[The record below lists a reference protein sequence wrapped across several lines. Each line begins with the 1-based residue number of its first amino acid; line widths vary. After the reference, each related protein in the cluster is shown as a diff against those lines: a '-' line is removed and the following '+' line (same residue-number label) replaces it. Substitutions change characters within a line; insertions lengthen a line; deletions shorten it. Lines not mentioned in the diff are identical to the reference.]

1 MALGAAA
8 PEPQSRGLGVT
19 YCAELR
25 DNAAERTASVL
36 SSVLAS
42 YRNTQQ
48 QQQEGGGGSSS
59 GSASSALPSHAECM
73 EIPICGRLESSRVPP
88 AVLRGEAVNLP
99 ALTKLPE
106 ARQLVAAMLHPRP
119 ERPKVEQALARVHLA
134 TQDTYSYDMQ
144 HATTDGRNAPSV
156 SGMQHAMHNVRHA
169 TQDAQDATH

>member
-48 QQQEGGGGSSS
+48 QQQQEGGGGSSSS
-59 GSASSALPSHAECM
+59 GSASSALPSPQLKEILCSAVSLLLQLQTWANAPMSAAEC
-73 EIPICGRLESSRVPP
+73 R
-88 AVLRGEAVNLP
+88 
-99 ALTKLPE
+99 
-106 ARQLVAAMLHPRP
+106 AAM
-119 ERPKVEQALARVHLA
+119 QNALKRL
-134 TQDTYSYDMQ
+134 T
-144 HATTDGRNAPSV
+144 PLC
-156 SGMQHAMHNVRHA
+156 
-169 TQDAQDATH
+169 DANRSKFNDATATAQMLMSLLCGSTSG